1 LIFSLVFP
9 PRLRALITG
18 LGSLSVRPPNDNE
31 QLDVLIFVSEQ
42 PLP

>member
-1 LIFSLVFP
+1 VYQSFVFP
-9 PRLRALITG
+9 PGLPALIIG
-18 LGSLSVRPPNDNE
+18 LGSLSVKPPNYNE